1 MALMQ
6 DTYSTVSCGINV
18 CKVSKYFPLAI
29 LNICLVGLCV
39 RSMEWVW
46 TSECNINM
54 SAKKFASVGGVNYVH
69 QMVLYKRIF
78 FSTLLYSTDIAMN
91 ALTFLTGYVKNGQ
104 NVF

>member
-1 MALMQ
+1 M
-6 DTYSTVSCGINV
+6 

-69 QMVLYKRIF
+69 QMVLY
-78 FSTLLYSTDIAMN
+78 TLLYSTDIAMN
-91 ALTFLTGYVKNGQ
+91 VLTFLTGYVKNGQ